1 MARRSKELDIGKR
14 IAAIRL
20 QKGLS
25 QGLVSR
31 RAGIDPSY
39 LSRVENGKVHPTV
52 RTAMRI
58 AGALRV
64 TADDLFGPSPP
75 EVKGQLCPVT
85 KSGQCLLDMI
95 DRREASDG
103 EAPVS
108 FTPRQIRLLRRF
120 TSLVAQSEPKLLTA
134 LDVLMVKLLNEKKP
148 AGKAAGKRG
157 GRGSRS

>member
-1 MARRSKELDIGKR
+1 LARRSKELDIGKR

-20 QKGLS
+20 QKALS

-103 EAPVS
+103 EAPMS
-108 FTPRQIRLLRRF
+108 FTPRQVRLLRRF
-120 TSLVAQSEPKLLTA
+120 TSLVGQSDPKLLTA
-134 LDVLMVKLLNEKKP
+134 LDVLMQQLLNERKP
-148 AGKAAGKRG
+148 PGKRG
-157 GRGSRS
+157 GRGSRG

>member
-1 MARRSKELDIGKR
+1 LARRAKEQDIGKR

-20 QKGLS
+20 RKGLS

-64 TADDLFGPSPP
+64 SADDLFGPSPP
-75 EVKGQLCPVT
+75 ELKGQLCPVT
-85 KSGQCLLDMI
+85 KSGQCLLEMI
-95 DRREASDG
+95 DRRELHSKDLTHM
-103 EAPVS
+103 S

-120 TSLVAQSEPKLLTA
+120 TSFVGQSEPKMLSAFEAILGELLG
-134 LDVLMVKLLNEKKP
+134 DKKP
-148 AGKAAGKRG
+148 TRKRAAR
-157 GRGSRS
+157 